1 MLSPETGAAPTLG
14 VAAAPSSS
22 PPAAV
27 TLLLDEL
34 LGLLLDMCIYRK
46 VGSTVGRAKWTSRA
60 NVPQPFHI
68 LQYA

>member
-46 VGSTVGRAKWTSRA
+46 VGSTVGRAKWTLRA
-60 NVPQPFHI
+60 RTCHHSHT
-68 LQYA
+68 LHT